1 MSNWP
6 SQLPQKQFMGVSIQD
21 DESRLITA
29 MDAGPSAI
37 RNRYTA
43 TTRSVSTSMV
53 LTGAQLEIFNTF
65 LRTTLNHGTNS
76 FTWTDPE
83 NGDSVTFRFK
93 SKPRWQC
100 IKTSSDPDTRIWQGS
115 LDLEILP

>member
-6 SQLPQKQFMGVSIQD
+6 AQLPQKQFMGVSVQD
-21 DESRLITA
+21 DESRLVTA
-29 MDAGPSAI
+29 MDAGPSTI

-43 TTRSVSTSMV
+43 ITKSLNAPII
-53 LTGAQLEIFNTF
+53 LTGAQLAIFNTF

-83 NGDSVTFRFK
+83 TDDSVSFRFK
-93 SKPRWQC
+93 TKPRWQC
-100 IKTSSDPDTRIWQGS
+100 IRPNADPDLRLWQGS